1 MKRREFLGIA
11 GGLIVAP
18 ALARFAHGEGA
29 APVVG
34 FLHPGSSVAHA
45 DLVAAFTDGLEE
57 AGFID
62 GQNVALAYQWANDD
76 TGRLPALATEL
87 THSELAVLAAVGHDA
102 IVAAKTATSTI
113 PIVFIG
119 AEDPIKTGLVAS
131 LAQPG
136 GNLTGVDVTTSELP
150 GKRLEMLRTLVT
162 TATRVG
168 LLVNPTELV
177 RTEANVSAAET
188 AAQTLGM
195 QIRVLIASTSDDID
209 AAFETIA
216 KEQLHALVADLSPF
230 FTGWYVQLGNLASHY
245 AVPTI
250 CGTRLYPEIGGLM
263 SYGASLADA
272 YHQAGAFAGRILK
285 GEKPAQMPVAEPTK
299 FELVLNIKT
308 AKRLGLEVPPAMLAQ
323 ATKIIQ

>member
-11 GGLIVAP
+11 GGLIAAP
-18 ALARFAHGEGA
+18 ALVRFARGEGA

-34 FLHPGSSVAHA
+34 FLHPGSAVAHT
-45 DLVAAFTDGLEE
+45 DLVAAFTDGLQE

-62 GQNVALAYQWANDD
+62 GQNLALAYQWANDD
-76 TGRLPALATEL
+76 TERLPALATEL

-102 IVAAKTATSTI
+102 IVAAKAATSTI

-150 GKRLEMLRTLVT
+150 GKRLEMLRTLVA

-168 LLVNPTELV
+168 LLVNPTDLV

-216 KEQLHALVADLSPF
+216 KERLDALVADLSPF

-250 CGTRLYPEIGGLM
+250 CSTRLYPEIGGLM

-285 GEKPAQMPVAEPTK
+285 GEKPAEMPVAEPTK

-308 AKRLGLEVPPAMLAQ
+308 ARRLGLVVPPAMLAQ